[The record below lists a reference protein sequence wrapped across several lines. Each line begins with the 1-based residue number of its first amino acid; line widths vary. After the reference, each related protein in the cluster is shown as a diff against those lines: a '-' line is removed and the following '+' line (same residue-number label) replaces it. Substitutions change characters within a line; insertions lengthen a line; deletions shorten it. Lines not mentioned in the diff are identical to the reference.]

1 MVGGRSPGRVQV
13 GNKPWW
19 LGRLCLGT
27 GNVLATAAQ
36 ERGKKGAEQEVKL
49 EETSPRPE
57 VETDTEGVRK
67 VCSWQSRDSSEAG
80 VRKLPDGGPF
90 QYRNPVKRSLAR
102 TCCQPSRLRRRCGK
116 LSSSETVQS
125 TGRRQELR
133 VGGQSRG
140 AGVWRVYLQME
151 MVNVSVEVRRIVVGT
166 AWRVRTLLC
175 KTPKKAKSLQ
185 PPSKRGAALDVP
197 WL

>member
-1 MVGGRSPGRVQV
+1 M
-13 GNKPWW
+13 
-19 LGRLCLGT
+19 
-27 GNVLATAAQ
+27 
-36 ERGKKGAEQEVKL
+36 
-49 EETSPRPE
+49 
-57 VETDTEGVRK
+57 
-67 VCSWQSRDSSEAG
+67 CSWQSRDSSETG

-90 QYRNPVKRSLAR
+90 QYRNPVKRSLTR

-133 VGGQSRG
+133 VGGQNRG

-166 AWRVRTLLC
+166 AWGVRTFCVRHRGKQRAFSRRLKEAPPWMYLGSD
-175 KTPKKAKSLQ
+175 KVSRVSDSGAGAGIAVRMPGAEAGSSRPKRS
-185 PPSKRGAALDVP
+185 
-197 WL
+197 

>member
-1 MVGGRSPGRVQV
+1 MVEVQDRVQV

-19 LGRLCLGT
+19 LGRLCLGS
-27 GNVLATAAQ
+27 GNVLDSSPGEGEAECRAGSKA
-36 ERGKKGAEQEVKL
+36 GGA
-49 EETSPRPE
+49 SPRPE
-57 VETDTEGVRK
+57 VETDPEGVRK
-67 VCSWQSRDSSEAG
+67 VCSWQSRDSSETG

-90 QYRNPVKRSLAR
+90 QYRNPVKRSLTR

-151 MVNVSVEVRRIVVGT
+151 MVNVSVEVRRIVMST

-175 KTPKKAKSLQ
+175 KTPRKAKSLQ